1 MTTEYDAERT
11 MEDLAGDAERDA
23 VKHKAARDK
32 YSRQAQVL
40 IDKRNQLQDKA
51 KKLSN
56 EARYMRDR
64 RDDYNLS
71 ASEARGKR
79 DEWNDRA
86 NTMKARGG
94 LGDIGEARSQSSN
107 YHQKAVKFSNS
118 GQLAHE
124 KMKQLQEEASAL
136 REQAQVYH
144 EQAMELRR
152 AADAE
157 HELYIKAKRKAQAIR
172 ESPQRSPEALPLR
185 GHHALHDAERD
196 PRLYGDVQVGH
207 PPVVPLQDSRLNR
220 LVDLDGPPGPLGQ
233 GYVEVP
239 LRGGAF
245 RAPAGLRHGSGGPG
259 VPASEAVVDPGRYV
273 PLVGPALGAPLG
285 SAVVGVPCVPAS
297 LAGDREVRHVPFH
310 GSATR
315 APVRLAIPPRDP
327 DVRTPGAL
335 QNSVWLVCQSRTLR
349 VSISIVHYKYLML

>member
-1 MTTEYDAERT
+1 MTSEYDAERT
-11 MEDLAGDAERDA
+11 MEDLAGDAEREA

-51 KKLSN
+51 RKLSS

-107 YHQKAVKFSNS
+107 YHQKAMKFSNS

-124 KMKQLQEEASAL
+124 KMKQLQEEANTL

-157 HELYIKAKRKAQAIR
+157 HELYIKAKRRAQTIR
-172 ESPQRSPEALPLR
+172 ESPQRSPRRPSLG
-185 GHHALHDAERD
+185 GHDVLDHAERYPGLD
-196 PRLYGDVQVGH
+196 GDFQVGH
-207 PPVVPLQDSRLNR
+207 ALVVPLE
-220 LVDLDGPPGPLGQ
+220 DGGLHGIVHFHGLPWSVGER
-233 GYVEVP
+233 YVQIP
-239 LRGGAF
+239 LRGGALG
-245 RAPAGLRHGSGGPG
+245 AAAGLGHGPG
-259 VPASEAVVDPGRYV
+259 CPGVAASEAVVDPRGDV
-273 PLVGPALGAPLG
+273 PLVGTALGAPLRG
-285 SAVVGVPCVPAS
+285 AVVGVPRVPAP
-297 LAGDREVRHVPFH
+297 LAGDGQVGHVPLH
-310 GSATR
+310 GSAAG
-315 APVRLAIPPRDP
+315 APVGLAVPPRNP
-327 DVRTPGAL
+327 NVRAPGAL
-335 QNSVWLVCQSRTLR
+335 QNSVWLVCQNPHSPELNFYCTL
-349 VSISIVHYKYLML
+349 

>member
-1 MTTEYDAERT
+1 LSSEYDGERT
-11 MEDLAGDAERDA
+11 MEDLAGDAEREA

-51 KKLSN
+51 KRLSS

-86 NTMKARGG
+86 NTMRARGG

-124 KMKQLQEEASAL
+124 KMKQLQEEANAL

-144 EQAMELRR
+144 EQAMELRK

-157 HELYIKAKRKAQAIR
+157 HELYIKAKRKAQMIR
-172 ESPQRSPEALPLR
+172 ESPQRSPVGSPLR
-185 GHHALHDAERD
+185 GHDVLDDAERD
-196 PRLYGDVQVGH
+196 PGLDGDVQIGH
-207 PPVVPLQDSRLNR
+207 PLVEPLEDRALDGV
-220 LVDLDGPPGPLGQ
+220 VDLHGLPGPLCER
-233 GYVEVP
+233 YVEVP
-239 LRGGAF
+239 FRRGALGA
-245 RAPAGLRHGSGGPG
+245 AAGLGHGPG
-259 VPASEAVVDPGRYV
+259 RPGVAAPQAVVDPRRDV
-273 PLVGPALGAPLG
+273 PLVGSALGAPLRV
-285 SAVVGVPCVPAS
+285 SVVGVPGIIAP
-297 LAGDREVRHVPFH
+297 LAGDGEVRHVPLD
-310 GSATR
+310 GSATG
-315 APVRLAIPPRDP
+315 APVGLAVPPGNPNIRAS
-327 DVRTPGAL
+327 GAL
-335 QNSVWLVCQSRTLR
+335 QNPVRLICQTPHSSMKFRL
-349 VSISIVHYKYLML
+349 

>member
-1 MTTEYDAERT
+1 MTSEYDAERT
-11 MEDLAGDAERDA
+11 MEDLAGDAEKEA

-40 IDKRNQLQDKA
+40 IDKRNQLQEKA
-51 KKLSN
+51 KKLSS

-86 NTMKARGG
+86 ASMKARGG

-124 KMKQLQEEASAL
+124 KMKQLQEEANAL

-172 ESPQRSPEALPLR
+172 ESPQRSSLASPLGR
-185 GHHALHDAERD
+185 DHALHDAERD
-196 PRLYGDVQVGH
+196 PGLYGYVQAGH
-207 PPVVPLQDSRLNR
+207 ALVVPLQDGGPHG
-220 LVDLDGPPGPLGQ
+220 LVDLHGPPGPLGQ

-239 LRGGAF
+239 FRGGAL
-245 RAPAGLRHGSGGPG
+245 RAPARFRHGP
-259 VPASEAVVDPGRYV
+259 
-273 PLVGPALGAPLG
+273 
-285 SAVVGVPCVPAS
+285 
-297 LAGDREVRHVPFH
+297 
-310 GSATR
+310 
-315 APVRLAIPPRDP
+315 
-327 DVRTPGAL
+327 
-335 QNSVWLVCQSRTLR
+335 
-349 VSISIVHYKYLML
+349 